1 VKSASQ
7 IFGNGC
13 SQPESWTQCTNITAQ
28 RTKGTFLDKRHD
40 CRLTTTA
47 FNIREGFRAVAPAAK
62 HQKKVQRNEVAHLGA
77 TNNSLLL
84 ALTDVGGV
92 GPVGK
97 LGAFSLFWRE
107 VLYG

>member
-1 VKSASQ
+1 MPLRLQ
-7 IFGNGC
+7 IVREI
-13 SQPESWTQCTNITAQ
+13 SIADLRERLQPA
-28 RTKGTFLDKRHD
+28 FLDKRHD